1 MRDAEHEVINHAV
14 NARLGTSINVEE
26 GDYSQDLS
34 SREMQDHPDLI
45 ATLRE
50 LLGQVERPT
59 HIEWLVRCL
68 PVHKV
73 FDGSFLEDEF
83 HRIEY
88 ASTLDGWGDTIWRSK
103 MTGVENLI
111 HRVLEDPE
119 IEQRQ
124 KMFFVLA
131 APGRLPKDEARR
143 HVLAFIACGP
153 GVAAEAIRKIAEPED
168 LPTFKHL
175 LSTKLDPWDRR
186 RIETTVRQL
195 EKSSAT
201 RGSCSEATP
210 TRANLRRRSAVPKVV
225 VG

>member
-1 MRDAEHEVINHAV
+1 MFPNEEVFRELREAEHEVINHAV
-14 NARLGTSINVEE
+14 NARLGTSINVKE

-45 ATLRE
+45 PTLRE
-50 LLGQVERPT
+50 LLGQVKHPT

-73 FDGSFLEDEF
+73 FDASFLEDEF

-103 MTGVENLI
+103 MRGVENLI
-111 HRVLEDPE
+111 RRVLEDPE

-131 APGRLPKDEARR
+131 ATKAAGTTRRDLLGLKPWAGICEARR
-143 HVLAFIACGP
+143 
-153 GVAAEAIRKIAEPED
+153 
-168 LPTFKHL
+168 
-175 LSTKLDPWDRR
+175 
-186 RIETTVRQL
+186 
-195 EKSSAT
+195 
-201 RGSCSEATP
+201 
-210 TRANLRRRSAVPKVV
+210 RA
-225 VG
+225 